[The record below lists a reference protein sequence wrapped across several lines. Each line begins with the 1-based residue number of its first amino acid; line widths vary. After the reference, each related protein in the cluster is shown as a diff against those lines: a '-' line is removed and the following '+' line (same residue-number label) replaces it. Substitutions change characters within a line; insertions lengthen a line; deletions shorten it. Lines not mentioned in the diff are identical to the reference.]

1 MTKADSLRDLLFCCL
16 PAGEEGFLF
25 HLYSCYNT
33 FMEKNNQNIRKK
45 VSFLTLGCKVNQY
58 DSDAMR
64 TLFIHHGYKPAGENE
79 EADVYVINTCSVTS
93 IGDRKSRQMV
103 RRIRREHPRAIIAAA
118 GCYAQLAPEVFEK
131 MGDVDVIVGSHNR
144 SHIVEYVEE
153 AMNRTDRKPLNEVV
167 DIMKIRDF
175 ENMAVDAEGESR
187 TRAFI
192 KVQEGCNNFCTF
204 CIIPYAR
211 GRLKSRLQKDAVEE
225 IRRLVEAGYKEV
237 VLTGI
242 HLGNYGKDLHDG
254 TSLATLVAELVRIPG
269 LLRIRLGSV
278 ESVELSEDLIRIMQE
293 EPKVCRHLH
302 LPIQSGSDAVLKG
315 MNRHYRL
322 AEFKRL
328 IAELREKVPGIAL
341 TTDLIVGFPGETE
354 ENFSETLET
363 LREIRFSG
371 IHVFPYSRRTG
382 TPAASYPNQIS
393 NEVKKERVHR
403 VQELEKGIALE
414 YRKSFLGKQVRVLTE
429 EIKNG
434 CFEGLTDEYIRVFLK
449 DSEIEKG
456 KMYPVKI
463 TAVTDEGMI
472 GEVVKE
478 D

>member
-1 MTKADSLRDLLFCCL
+1 MEKHT
-16 PAGEEGFLF
+16 
-25 HLYSCYNT
+25 LYS
-33 FMEKNNQNIRKK
+33 EKK
-45 VSFLTLGCKVNQY
+45 VSFITLGCKVNQY

-64 TLFIHHGYKPAGENE
+64 TLFVKNGYRQAGDDEN
-79 EADVYVINTCSVTS
+79 ADVYVINTCSVTS

-103 RRIRREHPRAIIAAA
+103 RRIRRAHPEAIIAVA

-131 MGDVDVIVGSHNR
+131 MGDVDVIVGVHNR
-144 SHIVEYVEE
+144 SHIVDYVKE
-153 AMNRTDRKPLNEVV
+153 AQKRTDKKPLNETV
-167 DIMKIRDF
+167 DIMKVKTF
-175 ENMAVDAEGESR
+175 ENMSVDVTGEVK
-187 TRAFI
+187 TRAFV
-192 KVQEGCNNFCTF
+192 KVQEGCDNYCTF

-211 GRLKSRLQKDAVEE
+211 GKLKSRLQKDAVEE
-225 IRRLVEAGYKEV
+225 IKKLVSQGYREV

-254 TSLATLVAELVRIPG
+254 TSLATLVAELVKIPD

-278 ESVELSEDLIRIMQE
+278 ESVELSEELISIIKN

-322 AEFKRL
+322 PQFKAL

-354 ENFSETLET
+354 ENFLET
-363 LREIRFSG
+363 LDTLKELKFSG

-382 TPAASYPNQIS
+382 TPAATYPNQVS

-414 YRKSFLGKQVRVLTE
+414 YRKQFMGKVVHVLAE
-429 EIKNG
+429 EVKDG
-434 CFEGLTDEYIRVFLK
+434 YFEGLTGEYIRVSIK
-449 DSEIEKG
+449 DSHIERG
-456 KMYPVKI
+456 HMYPVRI
-463 TAVTDEGMI
+463 DTVT
-472 GEVVKE
+472 E
-478 D
+478 DGLAGTVAEEES